1 MRPGNPAASTD
12 KAESQRRYW
21 DKRKDHPDAKFIRSR
36 AWRDDLRLAQ
46 LNAFPLCQFCEL
58 IGKVVGADQVDHKR
72 VPNGDPDLQCDPDN
86 LRSLCASC
94 HGRKREHKAARTS
107 CL

>member
-12 KAESQRRYW
+12 KAELQHRYW

-36 AWRDDLRLAQ
+36 AWRDDLRLSTSSMRI
-46 LNAFPLCQFCEL
+46 PLCQFCEL

-72 VPNGDPDLQCDPDN
+72 VPQW
-86 LRSLCASC
+86 
-94 HGRKREHKAARTS
+94 
-107 CL
+107 